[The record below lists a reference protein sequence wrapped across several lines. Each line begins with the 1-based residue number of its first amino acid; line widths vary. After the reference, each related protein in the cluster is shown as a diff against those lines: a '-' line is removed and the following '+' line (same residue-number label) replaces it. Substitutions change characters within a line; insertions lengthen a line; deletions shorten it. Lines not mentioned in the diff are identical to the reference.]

1 MAAEMMEKILA
12 AEKDASQKLR
22 LAEEDAKVIVSQAE
36 KDAEKLKKEAKIAAD
51 KEASAIADNCTAY
64 TSDLVNNKREEAE
77 KAALAL
83 AEKAKSKNAECIKTV
98 VEMIVG

>member
-22 LAEEDAKVIVSQAE
+22 LAEED
-36 KDAEKLKKEAKIAAD
+36 AKIAAD